1 MKYIFKTTLLLSTFA
16 LVGVGAYMLTNEKMR
31 KKTMKKITKAMD
43 NAEAMMNK
51 KMNN

>member
-1 MKYIFKTTLLLSTFA
+1 MKAMLKTACLLSSAA
-16 LVGVGAYMLTNEKMR
+16 LIGVGVYALTNEKMR

-51 KMNN
+51 KINN

>member
-1 MKYIFKTTLLLSTFA
+1 MKTMLKTVCLLSSAA
-16 LVGVGAYMLTNEKMR
+16 LIGFGVYALINEKMQ

-43 NAEAMMNK
+43 NAEAMINK